1 MADIGPITA
10 KIVATASGM
19 ASGLADAAKRLKD
32 TTGKMVSDTMKA
44 GAAAGLGFGKELAKG
59 VAIGGGIKLFEG
71 GVAAFGKLTELFT
84 GGAAR
89 MAELGKAARQAGA
102 DVAGFQAVVESL
114 GGDTGSAVEGVVKL
128 KEAIGK
134 ALVEG
139 QTDAFERLGL
149 DPAGLL
155 GGRADE
161 VLATVA
167 GRLRELGGGVAEAR
181 AGVALF
187 GDKFK
192 DLRPILDDGGEHIR
206 RTADDLRKFGAA
218 FGEGDFLQA
227 RDWERAM
234 NQFSLLWKG
243 LQNEIGKGLLPLLT
257 EASARIGS
265 LADHGVTFKGLGD
278 AIFDLAERAATWAGG
293 VYDAWADT
301 DRVTAAWDL
310 LAAHLKTV
318 IVELSRFMYVQWAGA
333 ALAFTKLLPFG
344 GDKAAVMGATLLS
357 PALAELDRQRERARA
372 DLDIA
377 LGEAELL
384 AFAGGA
390 GSGAVADFFA
400 GAGARRAAAAA
411 ADPLVKAGQDL
422 FRLWE
427 EGAERMGKALEGPV
441 DKFREALKQVKALSA
456 LKEAWLFGPPVEGGG
471 VGGITDAQALT
482 LAGAFNQLKGAFGA
496 APGYNPAAAM
506 LEGSREA
513 YSAVQAFRQSATRES
528 VEEAL
533 KRILQQQLEQEREQ
547 LRVGREVAAAAKKL
561 ANNLVPRGID

>member
-10 KIVATASGM
+10 KVVATSAGM
-19 ASGLADAAKRLKD
+19 ASGLADAEKKLKAS
-32 TTGKMVSDTMKA
+32 TGKMAADAKRDGEKA
-44 GAAAGLGFGKELAKG
+44 GRGFASALVQGLS
-59 VAIGGGIKLFEG
+59 VAGGIKLFDMG
-71 GVAAFGKLTELFT
+71 ASAVGKVAELFT

-102 DVAGFQAVVESL
+102 DVAGFQAVVEAL
-114 GGDTGSAVEGVVKL
+114 GGDTASAVEGVVKL

-390 GSGAVADFFA
+390 GSRGVADFFA
-400 GAGARRAAAAA
+400 GAGARRAAAA

-427 EGAERMGKALEGPV
+427 EGSEKMAKALANPV
-441 DKFREALKQVKALSA
+441 DKFRDALKQVQALSA
-456 LKEAWLFGPPVEGGG
+456 LKEAWLVGPTPEGGG
-471 VGGITDAQALT
+471 GVTDAQAMT
-482 LAGAFNQLKGAFGA
+482 LAGAFAQLRGAGA
-496 APGYNPAAAM
+496 AAAWQPAAAM
-506 LEGSREA
+506 QRDSRDA
-513 YSAVQAFRQSATRES
+513 YSAITAYQRQPGVES
-528 VEEAL
+528 VEDAMR
-533 KRILQQQLEQEREQ
+533 RILQQQLEQDREQ
-547 LRVGREVAAAAKKL
+547 VRVGKEVAAAAKKL
-561 ANNLVPRGID
+561 AANLVPRGI